1 MRSAAQS
8 TSVPVP
14 PVSSTM
20 NVSCDCNCC
29 ATCGGISQ
37 CDTRSA
43 DSSLIPCT
51 LSCSNGLRILTSP
64 AVTPL
69 RVTAS
74 SAQYDPVANDRT
86 TRLSPAATVAA
97 VYVVPGPVAETPI
110 VSIASPIR
118 HRRSLLEIGHM
129 TDERGK
135 PCNILVKITA
145 CWQRLHASLDIRQ
158 QVRHECLELRLR
170 SLRPASNTRNSLR
183 NEGLLPILQCHARD
197 ARRPLI
203 LRRDHI
209 LRPCRLLP
217 CSHLSWR
224 NGNGLNALLN
234 PLRRATKILRP
245 LSGDLI
251 RSWRSHH
258 QPSFLRTIEAT
269 YRS

>member
-1 MRSAAQS
+1 MRSLLLS
-8 TSVPVP
+8 
-14 PVSSTM
+14 
-20 NVSCDCNCC
+20 
-29 ATCGGISQ
+29 
-37 CDTRSA
+37 R
-43 DSSLIPCT
+43 IPCT
-51 LSCSNGLRILTSP
+51 LSCNSGLRTRISP
-64 AVTPL
+64 PVAPL
-69 RVTAS
+69 RVIAS
-74 SAQYDPVANDRT
+74 SVADEPAAYART
-86 TRLSPAATVAA
+86 TGLSPGEYVTA
-97 VYVVPGPVAETPI
+97 VYVDPGAVAENPI

-135 PCNILVKITA
+135 PCNILIEITA
-145 CWQRLHASLDIRQ
+145 CRERLNAALNIRQ

-209 LRPCRLLP
+209 LHPCRLLP
-217 CSHLSWR
+217 CSRLSWR

>member
-43 DSSLIPCT
+43 DRSLIPCT

-64 AVTPL
+64 AVTQL

-74 SAQYDPVANDRT
+74 SAQYDPVTNDRT

-129 TDERGK
+129 TDERGQ
-135 PCNILVKITA
+135 PCNILVEITA
-145 CWQRLHASLDIRQ
+145 CRERLHASLDIRQ
-158 QVRHECLELRLR
+158 QGIHELLELRLR
-170 SLRPASNTRNSLR
+170 CSCAASNTRNSLR
-183 NEGLLPILQCHARD
+183 NEGLLPILQCHARN

-203 LRRDHI
+203 LRRHHI
-209 LRPCRLLP
+209 LRPSRLLP
-217 CSHLSWR
+217 CNRLSWR
-224 NGNGLNALLN
+224 NGKRLNALLDT
-234 PLRRATKILRP
+234 LSRTTQVLRP
-245 LSGDLI
+245 LRGDLTRI
-251 RSWRSHH
+251 RSSH
-258 QPSFLRTIEAT
+258 
-269 YRS
+269 